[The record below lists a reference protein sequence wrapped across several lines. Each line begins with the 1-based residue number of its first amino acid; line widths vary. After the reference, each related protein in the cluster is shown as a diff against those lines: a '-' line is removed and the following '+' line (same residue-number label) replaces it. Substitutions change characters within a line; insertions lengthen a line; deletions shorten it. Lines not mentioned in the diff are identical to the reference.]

1 MFIRKVLYVINS
13 HYTLRVLTVMFCM
26 TALGCGARYVRG
38 TQIEFSKE
46 KQQIA
51 DIVERY
57 RVAVEQRDSA
67 ALRKMA
73 SVSYY
78 ENAST
83 TTIAADDYDFNGL
96 EKVFADLKNTVK
108 TVKYKISVTDISV
121 IGQNARV
128 DFEYES
134 QYLLALG
141 EQDRW
146 ATKSDKNRL
155 TFRLEEGEWR
165 IIGGM

>member
-1 MFIRKVLYVINS
+1 
-13 HYTLRVLTVMFCM
+13 M
-26 TALGCGARYVRG
+26 TAIFCLTAIGCGARYVQG
-38 TQIEFSKE
+38 TKIEFTKE
-46 KQQIA
+46 RQQIA
-51 DIVERY
+51 DVVERY

-67 ALRKMA
+67 TLRKMA
-73 SVSYY
+73 SLDYY

-83 TTIAADDYDFNGL
+83 TTNASDDYDFNGL
-96 EKVFADLKNTVK
+96 EKVFSDLKNTVK
-108 TVKYKISVTDISV
+108 TVKYKIDIKDISV

-128 DFEYES
+128 DFEYKS

-155 TFRLEEGEWR
+155 TFKLEEGEWR
-165 IIGGM
+165 ITGGM